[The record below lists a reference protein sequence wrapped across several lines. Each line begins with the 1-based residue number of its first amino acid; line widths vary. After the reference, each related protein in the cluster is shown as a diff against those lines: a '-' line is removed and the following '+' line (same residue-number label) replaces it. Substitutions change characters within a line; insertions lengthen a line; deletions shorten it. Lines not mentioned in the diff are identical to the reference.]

1 MKLTDL
7 NAYEVLEQRPLD
19 DLHSE
24 GCILRHKKS
33 GARIAVIAN
42 DDDNKVFYVGF
53 RTPPEDSTGVPHII
67 EHTVLCGSDKYPVK
81 DPFVELVKGSLNT
94 FLNAMTYPEKTIYP
108 VASCNDKDFQNL
120 MSVYMDAVFHPN
132 IYKYQEIFKQEGWH
146 YELEDE
152 DSPITINGVVY
163 NEMKG
168 AFSSADD
175 VLQRQILNSL
185 FPDTSYRNESGGDP
199 DFIPDLTYEA
209 YLDFHRR
216 YYHPC
221 NSYIYLY
228 GDMDVA
234 EKLRWLDEEYLSH
247 YEKITIDSA
256 IREQKPFAKPVE
268 LVKKYP
274 ISSTETEEDNTYLS
288 YNLVVGTVLDKKL
301 YLAFDILDYALVS
314 APGAPVKKALLDAG
328 IGKDITGGYDSGT
341 MQPIFSF
348 IAKNANGSQKEEFL
362 SVIRETLKQ
371 QVKDGIDKKALL
383 AGING
388 SEFRY
393 READFGQFPKGLL
406 YGIQCLDS
414 WLYDDMQPF
423 MHLEASETY
432 RFLKEQVKTDYFEQ
446 LIQTYLLDNPHAS
459 VVVIEPEKGLN
470 AKKEEQLA
478 KKLAAYKESL
488 SKEEIQQLIAD
499 TKHLKHYQEEPSPRE
514 DLEKIPMLCRE
525 DMKREAAPLI
535 NQEREVDGVTVIHH
549 SMFSNGIAYLRF
561 LFDIRD
567 FAVEDIPYVGLL
579 KYVLGY
585 VDTEHYGYAE
595 LSNEINIHTGG
606 IGCSFGVYPHM
617 SGEEQM
623 KVMFEVKTKVLM
635 EELPEAGK
643 LITEMIK
650 TSILSDEKRLLE
662 ILGQLKSRLQA
673 SLSSVAHSVASMRAM
688 SYFSR
693 AAYYQDAVGGI
704 LFEQKIADLAEHFEE
719 KKADLIAKLEELT
732 RRIFTPERMSVS
744 VVCEEK
750 DFEAVGRE
758 IGQLKQALYPSEGTA
773 VRNLPPLVL
782 EQKNEGFT
790 DASKVQYVA
799 RTGNFKRHGFE
810 YNGALRIL
818 KVIMGYD
825 YLWINIRVKGGA
837 YGCMNSYMR
846 NGDTYFV
853 SYRDPNL
860 EKTNE
865 IYDGI
870 PEYLENFTADERDM
884 TKYIIGT
891 VSDLDTPLN
900 PNAKGARSMTALLQ
914 GITQEDLQRERDEV
928 IGATE
933 KDIRALKDMIASVL
947 EEHNLCVIG
956 NEEKLNEQKELFTEL
971 KNIF

>member
-247 YEKITIDSA
+247 YKKITIDSA

-348 IAKNANGSQKEEFL
+348 IAKNANGSQKEKFL

-499 TKHLKHYQEEPSPRE
+499 TKHLKQYQEEPSPRE

-650 TSILSDEKRLLE
+650 TSVLSDEKRLLE

-704 LFEQKIADLAEHFEE
+704 LFEQKIVDLAEHFEE

-732 RRIFTPERMSVS
+732 RKIFTPERMLVS

-750 DFEAVGRE
+750 DFVAVGRE

-860 EKTNE
+860 KKTNE

-870 PEYLENFTADERDM
+870 PEYLENFTADEHDM

>member
-247 YEKITIDSA
+247 YKKITIDSA

-499 TKHLKHYQEEPSPRE
+499 TKHLKQYQEEPSPRE

-617 SGEEQM
+617 SGKEQM

-650 TSILSDEKRLLE
+650 TSVLSDEKRLLE

-732 RRIFTPERMSVS
+732 RKIFTPERMLVS

-750 DFEAVGRE
+750 DFVAVGRE
-758 IGQLKQALYPSEGTA
+758 IGQLKQALYPSEGST

-891 VSDLDTPLN
+891 ISDLDTPLN

>member
-499 TKHLKHYQEEPSPRE
+499 TKHLKQYQEEPSPRE

-650 TSILSDEKRLLE
+650 TSVLSDEKRLLE

-758 IGQLKQALYPSEGTA
+758 IGQLKQELYPSEGST

-870 PEYLENFTADERDM
+870 PKYLENFTADERDM

-891 VSDLDTPLN
+891 ISDLDTPLN

-933 KDIRALKDMIASVL
+933 KDICALKDMIASVL

>member
-7 NAYEVLEQRPLD
+7 SAYEVLEQRPLD

-185 FPDTSYRNESGGDP
+185 FPDTPYRNESGGDP

-432 RFLKEQVKTDYFEQ
+432 HFLKEQVKTDYFEQ

-499 TKHLKHYQEEPSPRE
+499 TKHLKQYQEEPSPRE

-650 TSILSDEKRLLE
+650 TSVLSDEKRLLE

-704 LFEQKIADLAEHFEE
+704 LFEQKVADLAEHFEE

-732 RRIFTPERMSVS
+732 RRIFTSERMSVS

-758 IGQLKQALYPSEGTA
+758 IGQLKQELYPSEGST

-860 EKTNE
+860 KKTNE

-870 PEYLENFTADERDM
+870 PEYLENFTADEHDM

-947 EEHNLCVIG
+947 KEHNLCVIG

>member
-1 MKLTDL
+1 MKLREL

-120 MSVYMDAVFHPN
+120 ISVYMDAVFHPN
-132 IYKYQEIFKQEGWH
+132 IYKYQEIFQQEGWH

-152 DSPITINGVVY
+152 TSPITINGVVY

-199 DFIPDLTYEA
+199 DYIPDLTYEA

-288 YNLVVGTVLDKKL
+288 YNLVVGTALDKKL

-371 QVKDGIDKKALL
+371 QVKEGIDKKALL

-499 TKHLKHYQEEPSPRE
+499 TKHLKQYQEEPSPRE
-514 DLEKIPMLCRE
+514 ELEKIPMLRRE

-650 TSILSDEKRLLE
+650 TSVLSDEKRLLE

-732 RRIFTPERMSVS
+732 RRIFTPERMLVS

-750 DFEAVGRE
+750 DFETVGRE
-758 IGQLKQALYPSEGTA
+758 IGQLKEKLYPSEGTA

-870 PEYLENFTADERDM
+870 PKYLENFTADERDM

-891 VSDLDTPLN
+891 ISDLDTPLN

>member
-185 FPDTSYRNESGGDP
+185 FPDTPYRNESGGDP

-499 TKHLKHYQEEPSPRE
+499 TKHLKQYQEEPSPRE

-650 TSILSDEKRLLE
+650 TSVLSDEKRILE

-758 IGQLKQALYPSEGTA
+758 IGQLKQELYPSEGST

-860 EKTNE
+860 KKTNE

-870 PEYLENFTADERDM
+870 PEYLENFTADEHDM

-956 NEEKLNEQKELFTEL
+956 NEEKLNEQKELFKEL

>member
-132 IYKYQEIFKQEGWH
+132 IYKYQEIFQQEGWH

-247 YEKITIDSA
+247 YKKITIDSA

-499 TKHLKHYQEEPSPRE
+499 TKHLKQYQEEPSPRE

-758 IGQLKQALYPSEGTA
+758 IGQLKQALYPSEGST

>member
-185 FPDTSYRNESGGDP
+185 FPDTPYRNESGGDP

-499 TKHLKHYQEEPSPRE
+499 TKHLKQYQEEPSPRE

>member
-499 TKHLKHYQEEPSPRE
+499 TKHLKQYQEEPSPRE

-650 TSILSDEKRLLE
+650 TSVLSDEKRILE

>member
-152 DSPITINGVVY
+152 DFPITINGVVY

-185 FPDTSYRNESGGDP
+185 FPDTPYRNESGGDP

-499 TKHLKHYQEEPSPRE
+499 TKHLKQYQEEPSPRE

>member
-132 IYKYQEIFKQEGWH
+132 IYKYQEIFQQEGWH

-185 FPDTSYRNESGGDP
+185 FPDTPYRNESGGDP

-499 TKHLKHYQEEPSPRE
+499 TKHLKQYQEEPSPRE

-650 TSILSDEKRLLE
+650 TSVLSDEKRLLE

-758 IGQLKQALYPSEGTA
+758 IGQLKQELYPSEGST

>member
-132 IYKYQEIFKQEGWH
+132 IYKYQEIFQQEGWH

-247 YEKITIDSA
+247 YKKITIDSA
-256 IREQKPFAKPVE
+256 IRKQKPFAKPVE

-499 TKHLKHYQEEPSPRE
+499 TKHLKQYQEEPSPRE

-650 TSILSDEKRLLE
+650 TSVLSDEKRLLE

-758 IGQLKQALYPSEGTA
+758 IGQLKQELYPSEGST

-860 EKTNE
+860 KKTNE

>member
-499 TKHLKHYQEEPSPRE
+499 TKHLKKYQEEPSPRE

-650 TSILSDEKRLLE
+650 TSVLSDEKRLLE

-704 LFEQKIADLAEHFEE
+704 LFEQKVADLAEHFEE

-732 RRIFTPERMSVS
+732 RKIFTPERMLVS

-750 DFEAVGRE
+750 DFVAVGRE
-758 IGQLKQALYPSEGTA
+758 IGQLKQALYPSEVST
-773 VRNLPPLVL
+773 VRNLPLLVL

-891 VSDLDTPLN
+891 ISDLDTPLN

>member
-247 YEKITIDSA
+247 YKKITIDSA

-499 TKHLKHYQEEPSPRE
+499 TKHLKQYQEEPSPRE

-650 TSILSDEKRLLE
+650 TSVLSDEKRLLE

>member
-185 FPDTSYRNESGGDP
+185 FPDTPYRNESGGDP

-499 TKHLKHYQEEPSPRE
+499 TKHLKQYQEEPSPRE

-585 VDTEHYGYAE
+585 VDTKHYGYAE

>member
-132 IYKYQEIFKQEGWH
+132 IYKYQEIFQQEGWH

-247 YEKITIDSA
+247 YKKITIDSA

-499 TKHLKHYQEEPSPRE
+499 TKHLKQYQEEPSPRE

-758 IGQLKQALYPSEGTA
+758 IGQLKQALYPSEGST

-790 DASKVQYVA
+790 DASEVQYVA

>member
-132 IYKYQEIFKQEGWH
+132 IYKYQEIFQQEGWH

-247 YEKITIDSA
+247 YKKITIDSA

>member
-185 FPDTSYRNESGGDP
+185 FPDTPYRNESGGDP

-247 YEKITIDSA
+247 YKKITIDSA

-499 TKHLKHYQEEPSPRE
+499 TKHLKQYQEEPSPRE

-650 TSILSDEKRLLE
+650 TSVLSDEKRLLE

-758 IGQLKQALYPSEGTA
+758 IGQLKQELYPSEGST

-860 EKTNE
+860 KKTNE

-870 PEYLENFTADERDM
+870 PEYLENFTADEHDM

-956 NEEKLNEQKELFTEL
+956 NEEKLNEQKELFKEL